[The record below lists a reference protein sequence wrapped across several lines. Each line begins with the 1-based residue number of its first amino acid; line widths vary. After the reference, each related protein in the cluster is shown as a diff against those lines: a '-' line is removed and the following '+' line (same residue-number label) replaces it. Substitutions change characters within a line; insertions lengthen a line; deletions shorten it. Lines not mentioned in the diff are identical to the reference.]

1 MQQDDELLGEV
12 LEVLTQ
18 LRADLHGSTE
28 SSAVH
33 KIDAVLE
40 KLRELQRDKS
50 NHLDRTTVLM
60 LIGLALEAV
69 PAVASILDYLSR
81 R

>member
-12 LEVLTQ
+12 LEALTQ

-28 SSAVH
+28 SSAVR
-33 KIDAVLE
+33 KIDAAIE
-40 KLRELQRDKS
+40 KLRELQRDES
-50 NHLDRTTVLM
+50 NHLDRATVLM